1 MESKAMIPEKSQNY
15 DLPNSYENIE
25 QTLITADQILSDAV
39 GNAKTLFHSPTVS
52 SLEDSKIVSRVMVLR
67 EFNFE
72 ERFMRFHTDYRAPK
86 IKQYKKNNTATVLG
100 YDPILKVQIKLQGTI
115 EPHYHN
121 SITRSA
127 WDGSTTRSK
136 KCYSV
141 RGGSSFEIDN
151 PDEYDLKDG
160 NIEDGYMNFAVLIF
174 KFDSL
179 EFLHLKSSGHRR
191 AIHTWYD
198 IYRINVACSHK

>member
-1 MESKAMIPEKSQNY
+1 MIPAKSSDY
-15 DLPNSYENIE
+15 DLPDSYDNIE

-39 GNAKTLFHSPTVS
+39 ENAKTLFHSLTVS
-52 SLEDSKIVSRVMVLR
+52 SIKDSKIVSRVMVLR
-67 EFNFE
+67 EFNMK

-86 IKQYKKNNTATVLG
+86 IKQYKINNTATVLG

-115 EPHYHN
+115 ESHYHN
-121 SITRSA
+121 SITRGA

-141 RGGSSFEIDN
+141 RGGSSLKIDDPN
-151 PDEYDLKDG
+151 EYDLKDG

-191 AIHTWYD
+191 AIHTWDDVYKSSWL
-198 IYRINVACSHK
+198 VP

>member
-1 MESKAMIPEKSQNY
+1 MIPEPIAGL
-15 DLPNSYENIE
+15 DLPDSYDDIN
-25 QTLITADQILSDAV
+25 QTLKISDMILTNAV

-52 SLEDSKIVSRVMVLR
+52 SIDESGINSRVMVLR
-67 EFNFE
+67 EFNLKK
-72 ERFMRFHTDYRAPK
+72 RFMRFHTDHRAPK
-86 IKQYKKNNTATVLG
+86 IKQYKKNNIASVLC
-100 YDPILKVQIKLQGTI
+100 YDPILKIQIKLQGI
-115 EPHYHN
+115 IDVNYHN

-141 RGGSSFEIDN
+141 KGGSSLKISN
-151 PDEYDLKDG
+151 PVEYDLKDG

-174 KFDSL
+174 SFTTL

-191 AIHTWYD
+191 ALHTWD
-198 IYRINVACSHK
+198 DKLQSSWLVP

>member
-1 MESKAMIPEKSQNY
+1 MECKTLIPEKSTNY

-39 GNAKTLFHSPTVS
+39 GNSKTLFHSPMVS

-67 EFNFE
+67 EFDLKK
-72 ERFMRFHTDYRAPK
+72 RFMRFHTDYRAPK
-86 IKQYKKNNTATVLG
+86 IKQFKNNNVASVVG
-100 YDPILKVQIKLQGTI
+100 YDPILKVQIKLQGNI
-115 EPHYHN
+115 EAHYQN
-121 SITRSA
+121 SVTRNA

-141 RGGSSFEIDN
+141 KGGSSFKIDN
-151 PDEYDLKDG
+151 PSEYDLKDG
-160 NIEDGYMNFAVLIF
+160 NIDDGYINFAVLIF
-174 KFDSL
+174 TFDSL

-191 AIHTWYD
+191 ALHTWNDKYASQWL
-198 IYRINVACSHK
+198 VP

>member
-1 MESKAMIPEKSQNY
+1 MIPEKSSSY
-15 DLPNSYENIE
+15 DLPDSYEHID
-25 QTLITADQILSDAV
+25 QTLIAAHQILSDAV
-39 GNAKTLFHSPTVS
+39 YNAKTLFHSPIVS
-52 SLEDSKIVSRVMVLR
+52 SLEDSKIVSRTMVLR
-67 EFNFE
+67 EFNFKK
-72 ERFMRFHTDYRAPK
+72 RFMRFHTDYRAPK

-121 SITRSA
+121 SVTKNA

-141 RGGSSFEIDN
+141 RGGSSFVIDN

-191 AIHTWYD
+191 AIHSWKNKNIESTWL
-198 IYRINVACSHK
+198 VP

>member
-1 MESKAMIPEKSQNY
+1 MIPAKSSNY
-15 DLPNSYENIE
+15 DLPDSYDNIE

-39 GNAKTLFHSPTVS
+39 ENAKTLFHSPTVS
-52 SLEDSKIVSRVMVLR
+52 SIEDSKIVSRVMVLR
-67 EFNFE
+67 EFNLKD
-72 ERFMRFHTDYRAPK
+72 RFMRFHTDYRAPK

-115 EPHYHN
+115 ESHYHN

-127 WDGSTTRSK
+127 WDGSTSRSK

-141 RGGSSFEIDN
+141 RGGSSFKIDS
-151 PDEYDLKDG
+151 PSEYDLKDG

-174 KFDSL
+174 TFDSL
-179 EFLHLKSSGHRR
+179 EYLHLKSSGHRR
-191 AIHTWYD
+191 ALHTWNDNYASQWL
-198 IYRINVACSHK
+198 VP